1 MTESKA
7 QNEAT
12 LLGCFLADNNLID
25 KAVASGLTKDHFVE
39 PWQVIFFDKAVRIRA
54 KGGVVDI
61 ASLAVEG
68 VPYADAIVAE
78 NATGTSL
85 PYAAALEK
93 VLWAYSKKQI
103 DSLCLQTNAAIKGNG
118 TSDEERRK
126 VALLVSQMQA
136 WIADKQDTS
145 RTCEE
150 IGAEVEQWAQD
161 LIDGKPDNR
170 VKVEWPLP
178 SMNERFGPIMPHEL
192 CCIGARPKQGKAQ
205 PLTAKIL
212 TPDGWLQMGDI
223 SVGQYVIGLD
233 GKPTRVVGVYPQG
246 KKKVYRVTLTDG
258 CSTECCEEHLW
269 LTETRNERK
278 SKHGG
283 FSVKTTRQIID
294 TLKRKDYPYC
304 HNHVIPWYQPVEFSE
319 SESNL
324 PLHPWLLGALIGD
337 GGLTMASIKFTKP
350 EKDVLDKV
358 LSLLPE
364 SDTSNEPTAT
374 GDLRIRRIKRNN
386 TASDTKKIID
396 KLGLSVTSEFRFI
409 PPAYLRAKISDRIL
423 LLQGLVDTDGH
434 IAKTVIDFS
443 TSSERLKN
451 DVLDLCRGLGLG
463 ASWVRRITKFTAK
476 DGSRRDGLPSYRIKI
491 KWRHSHIVPFSS
503 QKHLSKFTVNHDAPW
518 HRSIDSIVES
528 GESECQCI
536 SVESHDSIYITDDFI
551 PTHNTAAALQ
561 LIGHNLKRGLKMA
574 YFTMETSDSA
584 TLKMIAS
591 QMAQVDLRNVARETR
606 DKQQDFLK
614 YVKKLRASKNLAIF
628 EKDMNIL
635 KIEARCRMLSASMK
649 PDFIIID
656 HLHLVQNDFGEKQY
670 EKVTD
675 TVNRLIE
682 LRKHMGCALI
692 LCLQLNRGP
701 ENSER
706 APRASDARDSGAI
719 EAAAHRMVIPYRP
732 PNDFNDQPQ
741 VGPQALMRSTY
752 DYFFIQ
758 DICRDGPSGVVK
770 STYLAPYTIFTDCN
784 K

>member
-39 PWQVIFFDKAVRIRA
+39 PWQVVFFDKAVRIRA

-85 PYAAALEK
+85 PYAAA
-93 VLWAYSKKQI
+93 YSKKQI
-103 DSLCLQTNAAIKGNG
+103 DSLCLQTNAAIKSNG

-178 SMNERFGPIMPHEL
+178 SMNDRFGPIMPHEL
-192 CCIGARPKQGKAQ
+192 CCIGARPKQGK
-205 PLTAKIL
+205 
-212 TPDGWLQMGDI
+212 
-223 SVGQYVIGLD
+223 
-233 GKPTRVVGVYPQG
+233 
-246 KKKVYRVTLTDG
+246 
-258 CSTECCEEHLW
+258 
-269 LTETRNERK
+269 
-278 SKHGG
+278 
-283 FSVKTTRQIID
+283 
-294 TLKRKDYPYC
+294 
-304 HNHVIPWYQPVEFSE
+304 
-319 SESNL
+319 
-324 PLHPWLLGALIGD
+324 
-337 GGLTMASIKFTKP
+337 
-350 EKDVLDKV
+350 
-358 LSLLPE
+358 
-364 SDTSNEPTAT
+364 
-374 GDLRIRRIKRNN
+374 
-386 TASDTKKIID
+386 
-396 KLGLSVTSEFRFI
+396 
-409 PPAYLRAKISDRIL
+409 
-423 LLQGLVDTDGH
+423 
-434 IAKTVIDFS
+434 
-443 TSSERLKN
+443 
-451 DVLDLCRGLGLG
+451 
-463 ASWVRRITKFTAK
+463 
-476 DGSRRDGLPSYRIKI
+476 
-491 KWRHSHIVPFSS
+491 
-503 QKHLSKFTVNHDAPW
+503 
-518 HRSIDSIVES
+518 
-528 GESECQCI
+528 
-536 SVESHDSIYITDDFI
+536 
-551 PTHNTAAALQ
+551 TAAALQ